1 MSEETEKEWGYQN
14 KIRYNPKLMAGK
26 LLAECPSSVGSKVRR
41 TVFFGYMSYIGP
53 GSELDNCT
61 VGRFCSIAHNVAI
74 GPTDHPVNWL
84 SSHLFTFNSSGPF
97 ADQPDFMRWKRPN
110 AYKKNAIQGR
120 PGQDVVI
127 GHDVWIGR
135 NVVILRNVT
144 IGDGAIIAAGAVVSK
159 DVPPYAIVGGVPAK
173 VIRYRFSAE
182 IISRLLALKWW
193 NYDLSGELTS
203 DLRLEDID
211 DTVQRLEEYVAAG
224 LLSRLEPSVLQVTK
238 GRQPEA
244 VTETIF

>member
-1 MSEETEKEWGYQN
+1 
-14 KIRYNPKLMAGK
+14 
-26 LLAECPSSVGSKVRR
+26 
-41 TVFFGYMSYIGP
+41 
-53 GSELDNCT
+53 
-61 VGRFCSIAHNVAI
+61 
-74 GPTDHPVNWL
+74 
-84 SSHLFTFNSSGPF
+84 
-97 ADQPDFMRWKRPN
+97 MRWKRPN